1 MKLPFTKRV
10 KPRGASLTGSKD
22 IRSSISDSE
31 SEMFGGIQLEIRLS
45 KTKEKKIQTAVSY

>member
-31 SEMFGGIQLEIRLS
+31 SEMFGGIQLEI
-45 KTKEKKIQTAVSY
+45 